1 MVNVNKSVILSIF
14 GILVVVVAIALNFST
29 HNTEEKSVKKEI
41 SPAQKIVKPVKILAP
56 ITQTKKNEQIIRPTF
71 DIVRISPEGDTVMA
85 GRAAPNSIVGIYD
98 GTLKIGEVKTDKRGE
113 WVFVPTTKLE
123 SGTREL
129 SLLSLIHI

>member
-56 ITQTKKNEQIIRPTF
+56 IFGRVCGFKKRCYK
-71 DIVRISPEGDTVMA
+71 
-85 GRAAPNSIVGIYD
+85 IY
-98 GTLKIGEVKTDKRGE
+98 
-113 WVFVPTTKLE
+113 VPKCVSNLYCE
-123 SGTREL
+123 YAF
-129 SLLSLIHI
+129 